1 MYGYA
6 RAELVQQATIDAI
19 MILYYFQPQ
28 STSIMSEEIYEMF
41 LARRKSTCQ
50 ETNRTR
56 NLSDPVCL
64 SFPPVKPL
72 DRSTS
77 GIKEEPSMPMQIT
90 FSSSRGRSITSRH
103 NVTMCT

>member
-1 MYGYA
+1 
-6 RAELVQQATIDAI
+6 
-19 MILYYFQPQ
+19 
-28 STSIMSEEIYEMF
+28 MF

-50 ETNRTR
+50 KTNRTR
-56 NLSDPVCL
+56 NLSDPLCL

-77 GIKEEPSMPMQIT
+77 GIKEEEPSMPMQIT